1 MIALAGA
8 EKLIEKIRD
17 DAQRDAEQYWQEA
30 EAKKQALREAAERD
44 IEKTVAQIER
54 GAQEAAVENDRRMAA
69 VNDLEYRKQEL
80 AAKQEMMGKAKDLAM
95 QLLLALDDKAYLALM
110 KKKLLE
116 CAKAGSGAIAVGRD
130 EKRITEAFLA
140 DVNAELKK
148 GAGKGEVKLLPE
160 RRDIKGGFVF
170 VEGGMEINMSLEA
183 QLGEAWHESETD
195 VAGILFE

>member
-1 MIALAGA
+1 MVVAGA
-8 EKLIEKIRD
+8 EKLIEKIKD

-110 KKKLLE
+110 KQRLLE
-116 CAKAGSGAIAVGRD
+116 CAKTGEGAIAIGRD
-130 EKRITEAFLA
+130 EKRISEAFLA

-148 GAGKGEVKLLPE
+148 SAGKGEVKLLSE
-160 RRDIKGGFVF
+160 RRDIKGGLVF